1 MILELKFKSVLLPAY
16 NSSNSYQKMPLFNIL
31 SDLCGHPS
39 YKMLTCRSLPQ
50 FNPQKSSFQQYSTDL
65 MLKYLHQLNHTGIY
79 DQKLT
84 SSDLFLGKFNENAG
98 NLNFKQCSNYCFA
111 RSVYIR
117 GRDAKGTNVSL
128 LNEDSQYSNYLSP
141 SLRFNN
147 YWSPRGIKK
156 FENFATSLSND
167 QSYLQQ
173 VDNVVDKSWMM
184 FNNNGYIHNYS
195 KYNIEKEDFLTA
207 FSQTEQIIHSYKSL
221 SQ

>member
-1 MILELKFKSVLLPAY
+1 
-16 NSSNSYQKMPLFNIL
+16 MPLFNIL

-65 MLKYLHQLNHTGIY
+65 MLKYLHQLNHTGNFTPY
-79 DQKLT
+79 FDPKWPP
-84 SSDLFLGKFNENAG
+84 FLGKFNENAG

-111 RSVYIR
+111 RSVYLR

-156 FENFATSLSND
+156 FENFATTLSND
-167 QSYLQQ
+167 QSYLEQ
-173 VDNVVDKSWMM
+173 VDTVVDKRNCSPITLLFWY
-184 FNNNGYIHNYS
+184 FAVSHLCSRLRIIRYYIH
-195 KYNIEKEDFLTA
+195 TV
-207 FSQTEQIIHSYKSL
+207 
-221 SQ
+221 